1 MQLLKCIFP
10 VLVYPF
16 IFLVN
21 LSFESGVVP
30 VYILNWKQHILF
42 LKSKLKKIIWITNI
56 ISKFI
61 NKKALLHIYNSI
73 FLPHIKYCNIF
84 WGNTYKSNVS
94 CIYILQKRM
103 IRIICKKHFLHH
115 TNGLFIDN
123 SLLKIN
129 EITYISTCEFMFKI
143 FNDLHP
149 VITNAFFSVTSSSH
163 NTRSINNFSIINFK
177 KELCRRTLIYIG
189 PITWNKLD
197 NILKIFQIINYLG
210 NVCIQICYLL
220 TQYTYNLNLIFL
232 ILYLLSCILSNI
244 VLYTKIHILFLF

>member
-1 MQLLKCIFP
+1 MSYLTNRYQQCIYNDVISDKLKVITGVPQGTILGPILFLIYINDITKSSSLCKFTMFADDTTLYFENTSAELLNYICQTELKNINKWLIYNRLSLNLNKTCFMSINSRTIININLNNRNIERVTF
-10 VLVYPF
+10 YK
-16 IFLVN
+16 FL
-21 LSFESGVVP
+21 GVIIDD
-30 VYILNWKQHILF
+30 ILNWKQHILF

-129 EITYISTCEFMFKI
+129 EITYI
-143 FNDLHP
+143 
-149 VITNAFFSVTSSSH
+149 
-163 NTRSINNFSIINFK
+163 
-177 KELCRRTLIYIG
+177 
-189 PITWNKLD
+189 
-197 NILKIFQIINYLG
+197 
-210 NVCIQICYLL
+210 
-220 TQYTYNLNLIFL
+220 
-232 ILYLLSCILSNI
+232 
-244 VLYTKIHILFLF
+244 